1 MKKTCYVTTPIY
13 YASANV
19 HIGNSY
25 STVVCDCFARYN
37 RLKGN
42 DTFYLTGMDE
52 HGLKIEESAKKQG
65 IAPQE
70 LVDRVALSTSTLWKN
85 LKITND
91 DFIRTSEARHT
102 EVVQRMFE
110 KMLANGDI
118 YLGSY
123 EGDYCVSCE
132 AYFTKT
138 QLGEGGTC
146 PDCGKPTRKVKEES
160 YFLNLKKY
168 SDRLLQYIED
178 HPDFI
183 QPESRKNEVVSFIK
197 SGLEDLC
204 VSRTSFTWGIEV
216 PSNPKHVIYVWIDA
230 LSNYITALGYDS
242 KDDNKYNK
250 YWVNGDEVVHV
261 IGKDILRFHAIY
273 WPIMLMALDI
283 PIKFKLYVHGWYLMK
298 DGKMSKSRG
307 NMVYP
312 MEVVDRYGL
321 DALRY
326 YLISQMPLGNDALF
340 SYDLFI
346 EKFNTDLANSLGNL
360 VSRTIAMINKYF
372 NGEVNKPNQKY
383 FEFDNEV
390 EELTKKTIDKYHES
404 FSSFRFQNGIIGIWD
419 LISRANKYID
429 ETEPWVLAKDE
440 ALKDKLNDVLYHLY
454 EVLRNVAIMVNPIM
468 PDASDLILSYLN
480 AKLDF
485 NDLGYGKTLKNKV
498 IEKCDAVFKRLD
510 LEKELEYQKKILEEK
525 QVKKET
531 FKEEI
536 TIEDFAKLD
545 LRVGEVLECKK
556 LEKSDKLLILKV
568 KIGEDIRQIVS
579 GISKFYE
586 PSDMVGKHVIVVC
599 NLKPANLRGE
609 ISQGMILAASN
620 ENKLEVLESKLENN
634 SKVS

>member
-65 IAPQE
+65 ITPQE

-102 EVVQRMFE
+102 EVVQRIFE

-454 EVLRNVAIMVNPIM
+454 EVIRNVAIMVNPIM